1 MRIFMKWH
9 TGIAFQNT
17 VSYHF
22 VHPGCAFS
30 MPQQPASH
38 MWDIHKIISFLT
50 NLSTKSPDKKLEIT
64 GIGKSCN
71 SNLYGIRKT
80 YEMDCISKITK
91 LIFKK
96 QLFKKSKFVLR
107 LWRIPGFTCITCRFQ
122 NEDNYILTRW
132 DSNEKRDM
140 KIETIRTSEN
150 ISWFSLSTRFFIVS
164 FIKHVSLNRHQ
175 MYVTLLASIMIK
187 NKFQFQLKE

>member
-50 NLSTKSPDKKLEIT
+50 NLSTKSPDKKSKIT

-96 QLFKKSKFVLR
+96 QLFKKSKDVFKIMAHTWLYLHYLSISKSRQLHIDSLR
-107 LWRIPGFTCITCRFQ
+107 FKQKTRH
-122 NEDNYILTRW
+122 EDWNY
-132 DSNEKRDM
+132 
-140 KIETIRTSEN
+140 
-150 ISWFSLSTRFFIVS
+150 
-164 FIKHVSLNRHQ
+164 
-175 MYVTLLASIMIK
+175 
-187 NKFQFQLKE
+187 

>member
-1 MRIFMKWH
+1 MKWH

-50 NLSTKSPDKKLEIT
+50 NLSTKFP

-80 YEMDCISKITK
+80 FEMDCISKVTK

-96 QLFKKSKFVLR
+96 QLSKKSKDVFKIMAHTWHYLHYLSISKSRQLHINWFVE
-107 LWRIPGFTCITCRFQ
+107 IQTK
-122 NEDNYILTRW
+122 NET
-132 DSNEKRDM
+132 
-140 KIETIRTSEN
+140 
-150 ISWFSLSTRFFIVS
+150 
-164 FIKHVSLNRHQ
+164 
-175 MYVTLLASIMIK
+175 
-187 NKFQFQLKE
+187 